1 MGQDLKPDRFDPF
14 RAESEA
20 GRARNLRLYELAR
33 QNGYDTRTVT
43 WCGRVHWPIPDEM
56 IEIAGFH
63 VAVMS

>member
-1 MGQDLKPDRFDPF
+1 MGQNLGPDRFDPF
-14 RAESEA
+14 RAEREA

-33 QNGYDTRTVT
+33 HNGYDTRTVMRYGEVC
-43 WCGRVHWPIPDEM
+43 WLIPAEM